1 MVRAGLSSFSL
12 HLPDALGDP
21 WFELDAGGKSVSGSF
36 RQTPTLDL
44 LDFPGEVAAHGI
56 HCVDLCIQHIPNI
69 EPGYLAELRAAFE
82 AANVELYQLLIDIGE
97 VGSPDPEERSASI
110 ALTKRWME
118 IASELGATGVRYVP
132 GDSAPTPETIS
143 QSGEAF
149 QALYDYSIACG
160 VEPATENYKVFN
172 NEADDLLRVL
182 DLSERDYGLV
192 ADFGNAKGPGKY
204 DTLSRLMPRATAIHQ
219 WVAIDDAGRIND
231 EDSKRCLNMAREN
244 GFDGPVMLLGG
255 QPYQLYRDT
264 REMWDAVD
272 ELRGEVRS
280 VFGDEFED

>member
-44 LDFPGEVAAHGI
+44 LDFPGQVAAHGI
-56 HCVDLCIQHIPNI
+56 NCVDLCIQHIPNI

-82 AANVELYQLLIDIGE
+82 SADVELYQLLIDIGE
-97 VGSPDPEERSASI
+97 VGSADPDKSSAGI

-118 IASELGATGVRYVP
+118 IAAELGATGVRYVP
-132 GDSAPTPETIS
+132 GDSKPTPATIS
-143 QSGEAF
+143 QSGKAF
-149 QALYDYSIACG
+149 RELYDYCVACG

-172 NEADDLLRVL
+172 NEADDLLQVL
-182 DLSERDYGLV
+182 DLSGRDYGLV
-192 ADFGNAKGPGKY
+192 ADFGNAAGPRKY
-204 DTLSRLMPRATAIHQ
+204 DTLSKLMPRATAIHQ
-219 WVAIDDAGRIND
+219 WVTIDDEGTINKD
-231 EDSKRCLNMAREN
+231 DSKHCLNMARDK

-264 REMWDAVD
+264 RALWDAVD
-272 ELRGEVRS
+272 ELRGEVQS
-280 VFGDEFED
+280 VFGDAFHG